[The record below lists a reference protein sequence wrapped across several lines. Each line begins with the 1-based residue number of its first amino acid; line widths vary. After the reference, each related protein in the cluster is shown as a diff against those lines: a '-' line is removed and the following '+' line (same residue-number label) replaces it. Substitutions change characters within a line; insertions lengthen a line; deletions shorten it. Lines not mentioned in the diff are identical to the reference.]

1 MTPSAEGDA
10 GHRAAA
16 GTSHHSSS
24 RPRDLDVSVSVFAAV
39 DGAIESVYRDAG
51 RPRCE
56 VTPGSLLG
64 GELGLDSLDLAQGVG
79 RLERSLGVDPF
90 RTGRAGATPIR
101 TVENLIS
108 IYAAELATPA
118 VPPTG

>member
-1 MTPSAEGDA
+1 MTPSADEDA

-16 GTSHHSSS
+16 GPSPHSSS
-24 RPRDLDVSVSVFAAV
+24 RPRDLDVSASVFAAV
-39 DGAIESVYRDAG
+39 DAAIESVYRDAG

-56 VTPGSLLG
+56 VTPGALLG
-64 GELGLDSLDLAQGVG
+64 GELGLDSLDLAQVVVL
-79 RLERSLGVDPF
+79 LERSLGVDPF